1 LDDCNW
7 VIAQLRITPGKKFA
21 TKMGGLAETFK
32 QSKMGIALFKP
43 PSKEQKEKEKKGK
56 DKEKEKNKSRRN
68 N

>member
-32 QSKMGIALFKP
+32 QSKMGIALFNP
-43 PSKEQKEKEKKGK
+43 PSKEQKEKEK
-56 DKEKEKNKSRRN
+56 DKK
-68 N
+68 